1 MLVAA
6 SFGAAFPTAAL
17 GQDDVPNLTPTPQ
30 TPSTPEP
37 EPAPA
42 PAPEMPSAGPT
53 AELPNTGADPRLLA
67 LAGAALLL
75 TGTGLRLRTL
85 DERF

>member
-6 SFGAAFPTAAL
+6 SFGAAFPAVAL

-30 TPSTPEP
+30 TPSAPEP
-37 EPAPA
+37 EPEPDPA
-42 PAPEMPSAGPT
+42 PLTPSASPS
-53 AELPNTGADPRLLA
+53 ELPNTGADPRLLA